1 MSQPDFHVDLTVDDS
16 GDPESKEI
24 SLCPYRVAQEALNN
38 ARRHAQTSF
47 VAVTL
52 TKVQHTFYMAIQD
65 LGIGFETSANP
76 QGLGLISMKERLK
89 LVNGQLILHSI
100 PGRGTEIWIAIPDAE
115 DNASDH
121 EDNLRYSSVSS
132 QGEAA

>member
-1 MSQPDFHVDLTVDDS
+1 
-16 GDPESKEI
+16 
-24 SLCPYRVAQEALNN
+24 LCLYRVAQEALNN

-52 TKVQHTFYMAIQD
+52 TKLHHTFYMAIQD
-65 LGIGFETSANP
+65 LGIGFETSANS

-89 LVNGQLILHSI
+89 LVNGQLTLHSI
-100 PGRGTEIWIAIPDAE
+100 PGRGTEIWVAVPDAE
-115 DNASDH
+115 DTSDYR
-121 EDNLRYSSVSS
+121 NNSQYSSIDT

>member
-1 MSQPDFHVDLTVDDS
+1 M
-16 GDPESKEI
+16 
-24 SLCPYRVAQEALNN
+24 RVAQEALNN
-38 ARRHAQTSF
+38 AQRHAHTSF

-52 TKVQHTFYMAIQD
+52 TKLQHTFYMAIQD

-89 LVNGQLILHSI
+89 LVDGQFILHSI
-100 PGRGTEIWIAIPDAE
+100 PGRGTEIWVAIPDAE
-115 DNASDH
+115 DASDH
-121 EDNLRYSSVSS
+121 RDNLRYSSISS